1 MRVFVA
7 ILLCACGAPPQVAAP
22 AASDRIAIVVSE
34 TDVQGARLVAID
46 ERGDRRF
53 DLLEPPDAIVRD
65 THPAV
70 SPDGKWIVFASTRT
84 TPGHLWLAP
93 VTRGAV
99 AQQLTSGS
107 GEDDHPSWARDGRS
121 IVFASTRVDGRFH
134 LFSIDLDKREP
145 TQLTSG
151 EGHQVTPA
159 VTADGTIFYTSI
171 QPSGDG
177 VVSRIEK
184 RLPTGEITT
193 VTSGPGDT
201 SPSLSPDGKTLAFV
215 RPVEHAAGP
224 DADLFVTNADDA
236 TALIDLPLTDEGGP
250 VWSPDGRYLFAT
262 SVLRGALGNAVFSSV
277 IVIDLHAKPRVA
289 RMLKD
294 RSGPVARLTPAI
306 TRAALDHNAL
316 ASDPEYLP
324 ELARIMAA
332 AMANSK

>member
-1 MRVFVA
+1 MRILVA
-7 ILLCACGAPPQVAAP
+7 ITICACSAPPPVAPQAAP
-22 AASDRIAIVVSE
+22 DRIAIVVSE

-84 TPGHLWLAP
+84 NPRHLWLAP
-93 VTRGAV
+93 VARAAV
-99 AQQLTSGS
+99 AEQLTSGA
-107 GEDDHPSWARDGRS
+107 GEDDHPTWSRDGKS
-121 IVFASTRVDGRFH
+121 IVFASTRADGRFH
-134 LFSIDLDKREP
+134 IFSIDVQKREP

-151 EGHQVTPA
+151 DGHQVTPA
-159 VTADGTIFYTSI
+159 VTADGTVFYTSI
-171 QPSGDG
+171 QPSGDA
-177 VVSRIEK
+177 VVSKIEK
-184 RLPTGEITT
+184 RSPSGEITA
-193 VTSGPGDT
+193 VTTGPGDA

-224 DADLFVTNADDA
+224 DSDLFIATTDDA
-236 TALIDLPLTDEGGP
+236 TSLVDLPLTDEGGP

-306 TRAALDHNAL
+306 TRAPLDQNAL
-316 ASDPEYLP
+316 ATDPEYLP

>member
-1 MRVFVA
+1 
-7 ILLCACGAPPQVAAP
+7 VAAP
-22 AASDRIAIVVSE
+22 ATATDRIAIVVTE
-34 TDVQGARLVAID
+34 TNVQGARLVAID

-53 DLLEPPDAIVRD
+53 DLLEPVDAVVRD

-70 SPDGKWIVFASTRT
+70 SPDGKWLVFASTRT
-84 TPGHLWLAP
+84 KPGHLWLAP
-93 VTRGAV
+93 IARAAI
-99 AQQLTSGS
+99 AQQLTAGD
-107 GEDDHPSWARDGRS
+107 GEDDHPTWSRDGRS
-121 IVFASTRVDGRFH
+121 IVFSSTRADGRFH
-134 LFSIDLDKREP
+134 IFSVDVKARQLQ
-145 TQLTSG
+145 QLTSG
-151 EGHQVTPA
+151 DGHQVTPTM
-159 VTADGTIFYTSI
+159 TADGTIFYTAI
-171 QPSGDG
+171 EPSGDG

-184 RLPTGEITT
+184 RSPSGEITA
-193 VTSGPGDT
+193 VTTGPGDT

-215 RPVEHAAGP
+215 RPVQHDAGP
-224 DADLFVTNADDA
+224 DADLFIAGDDK
-236 TALIDLPLTDEGGP
+236 ALIELPLTDEGGP

-306 TRAALDHNAL
+306 TRAPLDQNAL
-316 ASDPEYLP
+316 ATDPEYLP